1 MQRLRFRAPG
11 TATPLERLLARAW
24 PRASR
29 SELGEAL
36 RQGQVRVAR
45 EVRREPAFAVPPG
58 AEVTAD
64 VPVGSRP
71 PPGGAVEIL
80 ARGAD
85 WVVVDKP
92 AGWPSHAPNPGDAD
106 AAGLVAAAI
115 GVARDEVWP
124 AHRLDADVSGVWL
137 LATTRDAAGRLSQ
150 AFAEGRVQK
159 RYRALAPAPPWLA
172 GTVTAG
178 IDGAPAAS
186 DFEAI
191 EVRDDLALLALTPRT
206 GRTHQLRRHLAAL
219 QGPPLGDVIWGGV
232 LLDGGLR
239 LVSVGLRIEDE
250 GIDVALGGSAL
261 AERLAWPAERVFPAE
276 APAPSVVVS
285 QATVRALR
293 AGHPW
298 VLTDTE
304 TGDVSGYR
312 PGALVHV
319 VGPEGRFVA
328 SARVEGPGR
337 VAARVWTAGTAA
349 AAAPSVAQRVEAALW
364 RRAHLAREGAVTDA
378 YRVVHGEGDGL
389 PGLFVDRLGDALRV
403 LVTGRAA
410 LPLVEPVAERVR
422 DALRL
427 SGPVVEVLHLAEQ
440 PKGELRSVRV
450 LDGGGAEEH
459 GRSEVPERLVV
470 HERGLRFE
478 VELGLGQPT
487 RPRPGVGLFLDQR
500 QNRERLAALAP
511 GRRWLNLFCHTG
523 AFSVALLAAGASEV
537 VSVDLS
543 RPYLAWLETNLRL
556 NGLELDSR
564 HAGVRMDV
572 RRYLEELVGGG
583 GAPTL
588 TFDGVVLDPPTAA
601 AAGKR
606 FWSVRKEVD
615 ALVRAALGCLA
626 PGGVLLLC
634 RNDRHRK
641 PALRAVIE
649 DAARSLGHDL
659 RGLRVEDAP
668 PGEDFPRI
676 SGFPEGDAFEGVLV
690 RVPRRGKAQRGQ
702 RR

>member
-1 MQRLRFRAPG
+1 M
-11 TATPLERLLARAW
+11 PLERLLARAW
-24 PRASR
+24 PRATR
-29 SELGEAL
+29 RELGEAL
-36 RQGQVRVAR
+36 RLGQVRVAR
-45 EVRREPAFAVPPG
+45 EVRREPNFAVPPG

-64 VPVGSRP
+64 VPVGSRAP
-71 PPGGAVEIL
+71 RGGAVEIL

-92 AGWPSHAPNPGDAD
+92 AGWPSHAPDPGEPD
-106 AAGLVAAAI
+106 AAALVAAAL
-115 GVARDEVWP
+115 GVPREQVWP

-137 LATTRDAAGRLSQ
+137 VATTREAAARLSQ
-150 AFAEGRVQK
+150 AFAEGKAEK
-159 RYRALAPAPPWLA
+159 RYGALAPAPAWPE

-178 IDGAPAAS
+178 VDGAPAAS
-186 DFEAI
+186 EFEAI
-191 EVRDDLALLALTPRT
+191 EVRDGLALLALSPRT

-232 LLDGGLR
+232 LVDGGLR
-239 LVSVGLRIEDE
+239 LVSAGLRIEDE
-250 GIDVALGGSAL
+250 GIDVALGEAAL
-261 AERLAWPAERVFPAE
+261 AERLAWPVEAVFPPE

-293 AGHPW
+293 GGHPW

-304 TGDVSGYR
+304 TGDVAGCR
-312 PGALVHV
+312 PGALLHV
-319 VGPEGRFVA
+319 VGPDGRFVA
-328 SARVEGPGR
+328 SARAEGPGR
-337 VAARVWTAGTAA
+337 VAARVWTAGVAA
-349 AAAPSVAQRVEAALW
+349 AAAPSVAQRVGEALR
-364 RRAHLAREGAVTDA
+364 RRAHLAREAATTDA

-403 LVTGRAA
+403 LVTGKAA
-410 LPLVEPVAERVR
+410 LPLVQPVAERVR
-422 DALRL
+422 DALGL
-427 SGPVVEVLHLAEQ
+427 TGPVVEVLHLGEQ

-450 LDGGGAEEH
+450 LCGGAEEP
-459 GRSEVPERLVV
+459 GRSDVPERMVV

-478 VELGLGQPT
+478 VELGLGQPS

-500 QNRERLAALAP
+500 ANRERLAALAP

-523 AFSVALLAAGASEV
+523 AFSVALLAAGAAEV

-556 NGLELDSR
+556 NGLEVDSR
-564 HAGVRMDV
+564 HASVRMDA
-572 RRYLEELVGGG
+572 RRYLEELGGSG

-606 FWSVRKEVD
+606 FWSVRKDVD
-615 ALVRAALGCLA
+615 GLVRAALRCLA

-649 DAARSLGHDL
+649 EAARSLGHDPRRL
-659 RGLRVEDAP
+659 RLEDAP

-676 SGFPEGDAFEGVLV
+676 SGFPEGDAFEGLLA
-690 RVPRRGKAQRGQ
+690 REARREARRGQ